1 MTSSESREDSIYFAR
16 LSEQGE
22 RYEDMIKY
30 MQIVAKFPTE
40 LSNDERNL
48 LSVAYKNS
56 VKTRRDA
63 WRTIQA
69 IQNKEELKGNKF
81 LPLIS
86 MYKDKIENELKD
98 ICHDV
103 LNLLDQHLLTN
114 SHNPEAI
121 VFYQKMKGDYFRY
134 LGEFMTGDKRKDVI

>member
-1 MTSSESREDSIYFAR
+1 MTSPESREDNIYFAR

-30 MQIVAKFPTE
+30 MRNVAQYNQE

-48 LSVAYKNS
+48 LSVAYKNY

-69 IQNKEELKGNKF
+69 IQNKEDLKGSKF
-81 LPLIS
+81 LNLIT
-86 MYKDKIENELKD
+86 YYRDKIEGELKK
-98 ICHDV
+98 CCLDV
-103 LNLLDQHLLTN
+103 LELLDNNLIKN

-121 VFYQKMKGDYFRY
+121 VFF
-134 LGEFMTGDKRKDVI
+134 